1 MQRLL
6 WLLLL
11 IGVLLF
17 FMTSCQSNDDTNSS
31 SQNNS
36 EKPSDEEDVTA
47 NQEYE
52 KLPKTPLQKLDQGEQ
67 VVALQYFLEQLGYS
81 FSDQG
86 NYNEQ
91 VTWAITDFQIQQED
105 LLVSGIYDEDTKQ
118 KIEEVIQSEKTY
130 KPGKGLPAPT
140 EPAFT
145 DAGTEVISNPY
156 DQLVLVNKDFSL
168 PADYIPDD
176 LVIPNVPFPF
186 IEDIPKKYMRQAAA
200 DALEELFADAQEEGL
215 ELYAQSGYR
224 SYDRQDTIF
233 AANAAENG
241 EKHANKY
248 SARPGESEHQ
258 TGLAM
263 DVTSPEVNFSLETEF
278 GETKEGKW
286 VKENATNYGF
296 IIRFPEG
303 KEEITKYQFEPWHL
317 RYVGQ
322 KAAEEIMNQNITL
335 EEYLEK

>member
-6 WLLLL
+6 WLLL
-11 IGVLLF
+11 IGVLLLF
-17 FMTSCQSNDDTNSS
+17 ISACQSNDDNHSS
-31 SQNNS
+31 SQETLENPTN
-36 EKPSDEEDVTA
+36 DEDVTA
-47 NQEYE
+47 NQNNKE
-52 KLPKTPLQKLDQGEQ
+52 LPETPLQKLDQGEE
-67 VVALQYFLEQLGYS
+67 VDALQYFLEQLGYN
-81 FSDQG
+81 FSEQG

-91 VTWAITDFQIQQED
+91 VTWAITDFQLQQED
-105 LLVSGIYDEDTKQ
+105 LLVSGVYNEDTKQ
-118 KIEEVIQSEKTY
+118 KIEEVIQSENSY
-130 KPGKGLPAPT
+130 KPGEGLPAPT

-145 DAGTEVISNPY
+145 DAGTEIISNPY
-156 DQLVLVNKDFSL
+156 DQLALVNKEFSL

-186 IEDIPKKYMRQAAA
+186 TEDIPKKYMRQAAA
-200 DALEELFADAQEEGL
+200 DALEELFADALEENL

-224 SYDRQDTIF
+224 SYDRQDNIF

-241 EKHANKY
+241 EKHANTF

-263 DVTSPEVNFSLETEF
+263 DVTSPEVNFNLVTEF

-286 VKENATNYGF
+286 VKENAANYGF

-303 KEEITKYQFEPWHL
+303 KEDITKYQFEPWHL
-317 RYVGQ
+317 RYVGH
-322 KAAEEIMNQNITL
+322 KAAEEIMNQDITL

>member
-6 WLLLL
+6 WLLL

-17 FMTSCQSNDDTNSS
+17 MSACQSNDDNNSS
-31 SQNNS
+31 SQDNS
-36 EKPSDEEDVTA
+36 EKPKEEEDVTG
-47 NQEYE
+47 NQGYE
-52 KLPKTPLQKLDQGEQ
+52 QLPEPPLQKLDQGEQ
-67 VVALQYFLEQLGYS
+67 VVALQHFLEQLGYS

-91 VTWAITDFQIQQED
+91 VTWAITDFQIQQEN
-105 LLVSGIYDEDTKQ
+105 LLVSGIYDGNTKQ
-118 KIEEVIQSEKTY
+118 KFEEVLQSESAY
-130 KPGKGLPAPT
+130 KPGEGLLAPT
-140 EPAFT
+140 EPAFS

-186 IEDIPKKYMRQAAA
+186 TEDIPKKYMRQAAA
-200 DALEELFADAQEEGL
+200 DALEELFADAQKEGL
-215 ELYAQSGYR
+215 DLYAQSGYR

-241 EKHANKY
+241 EKHANTF

-263 DVTSPEVNFSLETEF
+263 DVTSPEVNFNLETEF
-278 GETKEGKW
+278 GETNEGKW
-286 VKENATNYGF
+286 VKENAAKYGF

-303 KEEITKYQFEPWHL
+303 KEDITKYQFEPWHL
-317 RYVGQ
+317 RYVGH
-322 KAAEEIMNQNITL
+322 KAAEEIMNEDITL